1 MPRIAR
7 RLLVF
12 GGALLLAL
20 PGRADLP
27 DVITR
32 VKPSVVAVGTF
43 KATDNPRFSFSGTGF
58 VVAPGNLVVTAAH
71 VLPANVGDVPA
82 LRVVVQGDLAGREG
96 LRVATAV
103 AVDRVHDL
111 ALLKIDGAPLPA
123 LALADPKDVREGQSI
138 ALMGFPIGSLLGF
151 IPVTHSGIIS
161 AFTTMALPPP
171 SSQQLNEKSIRQL
184 REGNFEL
191 YQLDATAYPG
201 NSGGPLFDA
210 ASGQVVGVLDSV
222 IVRGTRESAL
232 SAPTGISYAIPVRFI
247 HELLAQTR

>member
-1 MPRIAR
+1 
-7 RLLVF
+7 
-12 GGALLLAL
+12 
-20 PGRADLP
+20 
-27 DVITR
+27 
-32 VKPSVVAVGTF
+32 
-43 KATDNPRFSFSGTGF
+43 
-58 VVAPGNLVVTAAH
+58 
-71 VLPANVGDVPA
+71 
-82 LRVVVQGDLAGREG
+82 VQGDLAGREG